1 MTTYQQVS
9 VARTLIILAA
19 LYAGPPA
26 QSEAATV
33 YSNDFEASATG
44 FTASGS
50 LSTLTLVSLPTD
62 SLGLASPNQ
71 SMWLGRLGSGV
82 AKSGSQDEIVTTTV
96 TGLTPGVSY
105 DVAFDLFIGASWDGS
120 ASSPWGPDSWRFA
133 VDGVRL
139 IETTFTNGNAGQEY
153 GAYSPQRYSD
163 TTYTS
168 TVGVDFPKFTGAEE
182 LFTTGGT
189 NYGQHY
195 AIYRFGTGAGN
206 PVPTFIATGTSAT
219 LEFARFGNT
228 ADSGDEYWA
237 LDNFA
242 VTPSIP
248 EPSSLAIVV
257 GGVTLV
263 CGARQRCDS

>member
-1 MTTYQQVS
+1 MTTNQIDR
-9 VARTLIILAA
+9 VATTFLGLA
-19 LYAGPPA
+19 LLCAGPLA
-26 QSEAATV
+26 QSQAATV
-33 YSNDFEASATG
+33 SSNDFESNTTG
-44 FTASGS
+44 FTSSGS
-50 LSTLTLVSLPTD
+50 LSTLTLFSLPTD

-96 TGLTPGVSY
+96 TGLTPGVAY

-120 ASSPWGPDSWRFA
+120 AGSPYGPDSWRFA

-163 TTYTS
+163 ATYTS
-168 TVGVDFPKFTGAEE
+168 TIGADFPKFTGAEE
-182 LFTTGGT
+182 FFTTGGT

-219 LEFARFGNT
+219 LEFTRFGNT

-237 LDNFA
+237 LDNFTVA
-242 VTPSIP
+242 PSIP
-248 EPSSLAIVV
+248 EPTSVAIVI
-257 GGVTLV
+257 GGLTIV
-263 CGARQRCDS
+263 CAARQRCDS